1 MVKQPEFNTGGRGSS
16 GKSLF
21 RTNISGFP
29 SCAPSQEQSLWLQ
42 AFHLKRII
50 GAETVLF
57 FMFVANGGFGQVGK
71 CSESIKALLVLVCPW
86 LQQ

>member
-1 MVKQPEFNTGGRGSS
+1 MCSLPRTEFVATS
-16 GKSLF
+16 
-21 RTNISGFP
+21 ISFKKDYWCRNCP
-29 SCAPSQEQSLWLQ
+29 
-42 AFHLKRII
+42 F
-50 GAETVLF
+50 F

>member
-57 FMFVANGGFGQVGK
+57 FHV
-71 CSESIKALLVLVCPW
+71 CSKRRLWTGWKMLRVN
-86 LQQ
+86 